1 MRPKL
6 EKLSQQ
12 VDRILEHIINDHKE
26 TRSRRAKQGLA
37 EAEED
42 LIDCLLK
49 FEDNDGD
56 MDFHLTS
63 DNIKAIVLVCNL
75 CFFR

>member
-1 MRPKL
+1 MKPKL

-12 VDRILEHIINDHKE
+12 VNRILEHIINDHKE
-26 TRSRRAKQGLA
+26 AISKRGKEGLA

-49 FEDNDGD
+49 SEDSGGD
-56 MDFHLTS
+56 MDFNLTT
-63 DNIKAIVLVCNL
+63 NNVKAIILVCI
-75 CFFR
+75 FITF